1 LHRAELPARF
11 QPRDLAA
18 LTAKS
23 EVFVSEVY
31 LSSDQKDESLLETG
45 LAVVSWNIWWRY
57 GPWQAREPVLLSA
70 LEAEDPDIVCLQEV
84 WEDDAEDQATRFGKA
99 LGLHA
104 VYGSA
109 SARLGVG
116 FGNAV
121 LSRWPIVASRS
132 ISLPDSPGEQDSGS
146 RGALMAEIDGPRGRF
161 SVVST
166 HLCWRLHE
174 SRWRQRQVERLCQ
187 FVAGHSLPDFPPLV
201 CGDFNA
207 PPTSDEIRMMTGEAA
222 VPVDG
227 LFFHDAWI
235 VAGDGGPGY
244 TWDQS
249 NSFAGGAL
257 EPNRRIDYIFAGDPR
272 PNGAGHVTEC
282 RILGTQPTGG
292 VFPSDHFGVAARIRY

>member
-1 LHRAELPARF
+1 M
-11 QPRDLAA
+11 
-18 LTAKS
+18 
-23 EVFVSEVY
+23 
-31 LSSDQKDESLLETG
+31 
-45 LAVVSWNIWWRY
+45 
-57 GPWQAREPVLLSA
+57 
-70 LEAEDPDIVCLQEV
+70 
-84 WEDDAEDQATRFGKA
+84 RFGKA

-132 ISLPDSPGEQDSGS
+132 ISLPDSPGEQDNGS

-187 FVAGHSLPDFPPLV
+187 FVARHSLPDFPPLV

-227 LFFHDAWI
+227 LFFHDAWL

-282 RILGTQPTGG
+282 RILGTQPTGD